1 LGDARFRLEIMT
13 QAASHNF
20 DAIIV
25 GARVAGTAAAIMLA
39 RQGRRVLLVDKAGF
53 PSDTISTHIVLAGG
67 TQVLGQMGVLAML
80 EGLGGVRF
88 DAVRATG
95 PRFDYISRLDSNGV
109 DIRGL
114 CLGRMKMDSAMLD
127 VARSFESIVVREHF
141 RVTDL
146 LIEDDSIAGIRGED
160 SSGIHEFQA
169 PLTIGADGMRS
180 TVARLGEER
189 LGAFVRR
196 DVPCRRA
203 YYYQYF
209 EGVDRARLG
218 DELLT
223 EFESEPGEASLICR
237 CEDGRAVAAVAF
249 DADEIA
255 SFRTDLAAN
264 FRLHLAKSFIVGD
277 VLSGANAIGKVYSSG
292 RLLNTYRDPAAN
304 GALLLGDAGLHVDP
318 LFGQG
323 HSLALMSTEIMQ
335 SLAGEWFGASHGTV
349 IGADAMSSF
358 TKQRDAEL
366 MPYFNASVRVSE
378 RLALDP
384 ATLMAHRAASTAQW
398 AAGELIRFG
407 QMASGRKGFPS
418 FRFARL
424 IAAQRRAA

>member
-1 LGDARFRLEIMT
+1 MS
-13 QAASHNF
+13 QVVHSF
-20 DAIIV
+20 DAITV

-53 PSDTISTHIVLAGG
+53 PTDTISTHIVLAGG
-67 TQVLGQMGVLAML
+67 TQVLARMGVLAML
-80 EGLGGVRF
+80 EQLGGVRF
-88 DAVRATG
+88 DAMRATG
-95 PRFDYISRLDSNGV
+95 PGFDYISRLDSNGI

-114 CLGRMKMDSAMLD
+114 CLGRMKMDAAMLD
-127 VARSFESIVVREHF
+127 AARSFESIVVREHF

-146 LIEDDSIAGIRGED
+146 LIEGDAIVGIRGED
-160 SSGIHEFQA
+160 SSGVHEFHA

-189 LGAFVRR
+189 LDAFKRR
-196 DVPCRRA
+196 DVPCQRA

-209 EGVDRARLG
+209 EGVDRSRLG
-218 DELLT
+218 AELLT

-249 DADEIA
+249 DANEIA

-264 FRLHLAKSFIVGD
+264 FRAHLARSFIVGD
-277 VLSGANAIGKVYSSG
+277 VLKSAHAIGKVYSSG
-292 RLLNTYRDPAAN
+292 RLLNTHRDPVAN
-304 GALLLGDAGLHVDP
+304 GAVLLGDAGLHVDP

-335 SLAGEWFGASHGTV
+335 SLAGEWFGTSHGSV
-349 IGADAMSSF
+349 ISADAMSSF
-358 TKQRDAEL
+358 AKRRDAEL
-366 MPYFNASVRVSE
+366 MPYYNASVRVSE
-378 RLALDP
+378 QLALDP

-398 AAGELIRFG
+398 AADQLIRFG

-424 IAAQRRAA
+424 MAAQRPGA

>member
-1 LGDARFRLEIMT
+1 MPQTG
-13 QAASHNF
+13 HNF

-25 GARVAGTAAAIMLA
+25 GARVAGSAAAIMLA

-67 TQVLGQMGVLAML
+67 TQVLARMGVLPML
-80 EGLGGVRF
+80 ERLGGVRF
-88 DAVRATG
+88 DAMRATG
-95 PRFDYISRLDSNGV
+95 PGFDYTSRLDSQGIG
-109 DIRGL
+109 IRGL
-114 CLGRMKMDSAMLD
+114 CLSRIKMDATMLD
-127 VARSFESIVVREHF
+127 TARSFESIVVREHF
-141 RVTDL
+141 RVVDL
-146 LIEDDSIAGIRGED
+146 VIEEDSIIGIRGED
-160 SSGIHEFQA
+160 SSGVHEFHA
-169 PLTIGADGMRS
+169 PLTVGADGMRS
-180 TVARLGEER
+180 TIARRGEER
-189 LGAFVRR
+189 LGAFRRR
-196 DVPCRRA
+196 DAPCKRA

-209 EGVDRARLG
+209 AGVDRARLG
-218 DELLT
+218 DELRT

-237 CEDGRAVAAVAF
+237 CDDQRAVVAVAF

-255 SFRTDLAAN
+255 SFRNDLTVN
-264 FRLHLAKSFIVGD
+264 FRAHLARSLIVGD
-277 VLSGANAIGKVYSSG
+277 VLAGASAIGKVYSSG

-335 SLAGEWFGASHGTV
+335 LLAGEWFGASHGTV

-358 TKQRDAEL
+358 TKRRDAEL
-366 MPYFNASVRVSE
+366 MPYYNASVRVSE
-378 RLALDP
+378 QLALDA
-384 ATLMAHRAASTAQW
+384 ATLMAHRAANTAQW
-398 AAGELIRFG
+398 AADELIRFG

-424 IAAQRRAA
+424 MAAQRRAA

>member
-1 LGDARFRLEIMT
+1 MV
-13 QAASHNF
+13 QAAHHF

-39 RQGRRVLLVDKAGF
+39 QPGRRVLLVDKAGF

-67 TQVLGQMGVLAML
+67 TQVLARMGLLPML
-80 EGLGGVRF
+80 ERLGGVRF
-88 DAVRATG
+88 DAMRATG
-95 PRFDYISRLDSNGV
+95 PGFDYISRLDSNGV

-114 CLGRMKMDSAMLD
+114 CLGRMKMDAAMLD
-127 VARSFESIVVREHF
+127 AGRSFESIVVREQF
-141 RVTDL
+141 RISDL
-146 LIEDDSIAGIRGED
+146 IIADDSIAGIRGED
-160 SSGIHEFQA
+160 STGVHEFHA

-180 TVARLGEER
+180 SVARLGEER
-189 LGAFVRR
+189 LGAFRRR
-196 DVPCRRA
+196 DVPCKRA

-209 EGVDRARLG
+209 EGLDRGRLG

-237 CEDGRAVAAVAF
+237 CEDGRVVAAVAF

-264 FRLHLAKSFIVGD
+264 FRAHLARSFIVGD
-277 VLSGANAIGKVYSSG
+277 VLKGASAIGKVYSSG

-304 GALLLGDAGLHVDP
+304 GVLLLGDAGLHVDP

-323 HSLALMSTEIMQ
+323 HSLALMSAEIMQ
-335 SLAGEWFGASHGTV
+335 SLTGEWFGASQGTV
-349 IGADAMSSF
+349 IGADAIASF

-366 MPYFNASVRVSE
+366 MPYYNASVRVSE
-378 RLALDP
+378 QLALDP

-398 AAGELIRFG
+398 AADELIRFG

-424 IAAQRRAA
+424 MAAQRRAA

>member
-1 LGDARFRLEIMT
+1 MT
-13 QAASHNF
+13 QAAHNF

-39 RQGRRVLLVDKAGF
+39 RDGRRVLLVDKAGF

-67 TQVLGQMGVLAML
+67 TQVLARMGVLAML
-80 EGLGGVRF
+80 ERLGGVRF
-88 DAVRATG
+88 DAMRATG
-95 PRFDYISRLDSNGV
+95 PGFDYLSRLDSDGV
-109 DIRGL
+109 DIRGF
-114 CLGRMKMDSAMLD
+114 CLGRMKMDAAMLD
-127 VARSFESIVVREHF
+127 AARSFESIVVREHF

-146 LIEDDSIAGIRGED
+146 IVADDSIVGIRGED
-160 SSGIHEFQA
+160 PSGIHEFHA

-189 LGAFVRR
+189 LGAFKRR
-196 DVPCRRA
+196 DVPCKRA

-209 EGVDRARLG
+209 DGVDRARLG

-237 CEDGRAVAAVAF
+237 CEDGRAVVAVAF

-264 FRLHLAKSFIVGD
+264 FRAHLARSFIVGG
-277 VLSGANAIGKVYSSG
+277 VLKDASAIGKVYSSG
-292 RLLNTYRDPAAN
+292 RLLNTHRDPAAN

-335 SLAGEWFGASHGTV
+335 SLAGEWFGASNGKA
-349 IGADAMSSF
+349 IGADAMANF
-358 TKQRDAEL
+358 TRRRDAEL
-366 MPYFNASVRVSE
+366 MPYYNASVRVSE
-378 RLALDP
+378 QLALDP

-398 AAGELIRFG
+398 AADELIRFG

-424 IAAQRRAA
+424 MAAQRRAA

>member
-1 LGDARFRLEIMT
+1 MA
-13 QAASHNF
+13 QASHNF

-39 RQGRRVLLVDKAGF
+39 RDGRRVLLVDKAGF

-67 TQVLGQMGVLAML
+67 TQVLARMGVLPML
-80 EGLGGVRF
+80 ERPGGVRF
-88 DAVRATG
+88 DAMRATG
-95 PRFDYISRLDSNGV
+95 PGFDYISRLDSNGV

-114 CLGRMKMDSAMLD
+114 CLGRMKMDAAMLD
-127 VARSFESIVVREHF
+127 AARSFESIVVREHF

-146 LIEDDSIAGIRGED
+146 IIAADSIAGIRGED
-160 SSGIHEFQA
+160 SSGVHEFHA

-189 LGAFVRR
+189 LSAFKRR
-196 DVPCRRA
+196 DVPCKRA

-209 EGVDRARLG
+209 EGVDRALLD

-264 FRLHLAKSFIVGD
+264 FRAHLARSFIVGG
-277 VLSGANAIGKVYSSG
+277 VLEGASAIGKVYSSG

-335 SLAGEWFGASHGTV
+335 SLAGEWFGVSKGTV
-349 IGADAMSSF
+349 IGADAMASF
-358 TKQRDAEL
+358 TKQREAEL
-366 MPYFNASVRVSE
+366 MPYYNASVRVSE
-378 RLALDP
+378 QLALDP
-384 ATLMAHRAASTAQW
+384 ATLMAHRAAGTAQW
-398 AAGELIRFG
+398 AADELIRFG
-407 QMASGRKGFPS
+407 QMATGGKGFPS

-424 IAAQRRAA
+424 MAAQRRAA